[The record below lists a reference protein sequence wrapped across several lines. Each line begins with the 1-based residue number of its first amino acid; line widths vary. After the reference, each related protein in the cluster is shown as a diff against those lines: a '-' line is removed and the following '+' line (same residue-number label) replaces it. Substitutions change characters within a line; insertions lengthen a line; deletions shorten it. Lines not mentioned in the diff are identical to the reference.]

1 MNLNHSPSLRFSA
14 AGEPQSGRHRLNSST
29 SSHVF
34 KRGVPTDHWR
44 AVVDNF
50 MIEFLAALFINVSAV
65 MYGGMKASS
74 ADPLF
79 ADPWTQLIPAI
90 VMGLVMMSLKDD
102 DFFFPDT
109 TQTMT
114 LLMWAVGAYDN
125 WVHPFARIMGQTTA
139 IGVTLWLCKDTPVP
153 QWVSLGRLPSVI
165 FAAEMFCTI
174 IEHMAVVY
182 LFLPLLPLMVH
193 SQIMH
198 SGSRGQGLRVQ
209 PKSHPET
216 EEPTNQMVMHASIA
230 FAGVHWCLR
239 LSFLTEINP
248 ALSLVKAT
256 LWVWQSQHAQPEM
269 GNHTAIHNG
278 THHSV
283 EDEIWSECL
292 MSVWGQCVGFL
303 IALVY
308 IVHYLPLRKSAS
320 VA

>member
-1 MNLNHSPSLRFSA
+1 MIEMEMMYHPSIPMALSRPGA
-14 AGEPQSGRHRLNSST
+14 EPRHRSNSA
-29 SSHVF
+29 SHVY

-65 MYGGMKASS
+65 MYGGMKANS

-79 ADPWTQLIPAI
+79 ADPWIQLIPAI

-125 WVHPFARIMGQTTA
+125 WVHPLARIMGQTAA
-139 IGVTLWLCKDTPVP
+139 IGATLWLFKDTAVP
-153 QWVSLGRLPSVI
+153 QWVSFGRLPSVI
-165 FAAEMFCTI
+165 FATEMFCMI

-182 LFLPLLPLMVH
+182 LFLPLLPAIVH
-193 SQIMH
+193 SQIIQQ
-198 SGSRGQGLRVQ
+198 SKGLRVQ
-209 PKSHPET
+209 PKRHPET
-216 EEPTNQMVMHASIA
+216 EEPTNQMVMHASVA

-239 LSFLTEINP
+239 LSFLSEINP
-248 ALSLVKAT
+248 SLSLVKST
-256 LWVWQSQHAQPEM
+256 LWVWQYQRQGS
-269 GNHTAIHNG
+269 NHTH
-278 THHSV
+278 TEHHIGV

-292 MSVWGQCVGFL
+292 MAVWGQLVGFL

-308 IVHYLPLRKSAS
+308 IVHYLPLRKSIIA
-320 VA
+320 AAAT